1 MNMNKTKVLIII
13 CKLFFLTYSNN
24 LHSNDKHEKLLNLL
38 ESNYPA
44 EFFFKQASKDSLQE
58 GWMIIGGKG
67 KARIE
72 FSPPDNTLIV
82 ANGKWIIFHDPE
94 LDRTTYLP
102 LKSGV
107 LKALLDPESFQ
118 NKKNFVVEQTTEA
131 EKVIFTIEFNLE
143 EQKQKVFIYFNEK
156 NLTLLGWKIIESPDK
171 EINVKVFEIKKAK
184 KVQLLKEGIF
194 NFTEQMRETG
204 TAYYGP
210 YKREVNKIQ
219 NNGKLN

>member
-1 MNMNKTKVLIII
+1 MNMNKTKVLIIT

-24 LHSNDKHEKLLNLL
+24 LYSNDKHEKLLNLL

-44 EFFFKQASKDSLQE
+44 EFFFKQASKDSFSE

-143 EQKQKVFIYFNEK
+143 EQRQKVFIYFNEK

-171 EINVKVFEIKKAK
+171 EINVKVLEIKKAK
-184 KVQLLKEGIF
+184 NAQLLKEGIF

-204 TAYYGP
+204 IAYYGP
-210 YKREVNKIQ
+210 YKREVTKIQ

>member
-1 MNMNKTKVLIII
+1 MNMNKTKILIII
-13 CKLFFLTYSNN
+13 CKLFFLIYSNH
-24 LHSNDKHEKLLNLL
+24 LYSNDNHKKLLNLL

-44 EFFFKQASKDSLQE
+44 EFFFKQASKDSFSE

-118 NKKNFVVEQTTEA
+118 NKKNFIIEQTKEG
-131 EKVIFTIEFNLE
+131 EKITFTIEFNLE
-143 EQKQKVFIYFNEK
+143 EQKQKVFIYFNGK
-156 NLTLLGWKIIESPDK
+156 NLTLLGWKIVESPDK
-171 EINVKVFEIKKAK
+171 EINVKVLGIKKAK
-184 KVQLLKEGIF
+184 KIQLLKEDIF

-210 YKREVNKIQ
+210 YKREITKIS